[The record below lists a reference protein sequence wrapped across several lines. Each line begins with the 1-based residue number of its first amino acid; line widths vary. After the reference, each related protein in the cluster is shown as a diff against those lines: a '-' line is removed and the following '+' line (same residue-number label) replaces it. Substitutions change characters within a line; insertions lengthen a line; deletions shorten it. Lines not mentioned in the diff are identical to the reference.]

1 VASPVFLSEMITGAA
16 DGHANVIL
24 GMQIGTVYDNA
35 DPEGRYRVQIQ
46 IPGLVDVD
54 EETQAQATTDW
65 APPLGT
71 TGGGAARGGFVVPAI
86 GSKVGVLF
94 HNGDIDS
101 PYYLC
106 GPWYD
111 GPNGLETPAPAN
123 GLGAD
128 TARVASLQIGSFQFS
143 VDERPSQLIFT
154 AQALDAKGNGISV
167 ELDFAN
173 QGITIFGTAAII
185 LKTLGLIHL
194 DALTVRLQD
203 RLLATTSR
211 PV

>member
-1 VASPVFLSEMITGAA
+1 MASPMYLGEMIAGAN
-16 DGHANVIL
+16 DGDATVVL
-24 GMQIGTVYDNA
+24 GLQIGTVIANA
-35 DPEGRYRVQIQ
+35 DPEGRYRVQIE
-46 IPGLVDVD
+46 IPALLDDG
-54 EETQAQATTDW
+54 ATTDW

-71 TGGGAARGGFVVPAI
+71 LGGGAQRGGFVVPSV

-94 HNGDIDS
+94 HNGDVDS

-111 GPNGLETPAPAN
+111 PPEGLETPAPAN

-128 TARVASLQIGSFQFS
+128 TARIACLQLGSFQFA
-143 VDERPSQLIFT
+143 VDERDDKLIFT
-154 AQALDAKGNGISV
+154 ASAKNAAGAGIGIV
-167 ELDFAN
+167 LDFKN
-173 QGITIFGTAAII
+173 QGIVINATAGIL

-194 DALTVRLQD
+194 DALAVRLQD
-203 RLLATTSR
+203 RYLAITPR